1 MTEDPPLQD
10 TRCGAVFSD
19 DRTFRYRLWR
29 TWNVE
34 KPSLAFIMLNP
45 STADETTLDPTCR
58 RCRGYAE
65 DWGYGEL
72 LVGNL
77 FGLRST
83 DPDRLRDADVDDP
96 IGPDNDDHLREIFED
111 ADRVVAAWGHHGSLM
126 DRGLEVAQVL
136 DVDLYA
142 LGTTTEGHPVH
153 PLYQPADIDP
163 VRWDATTV
171 EELDDET

>member
-1 MTEDPPLQD
+1 MTESPITD
-10 TRCGAVFSD
+10 TRYGAVFSG
-19 DRTFRYRLWR
+19 DRTWRYRLWR
-29 TWNVE
+29 IWDVE
-34 KPSLAFIMLNP
+34 SPTLAFIMLNP

-65 DWGYGEL
+65 AWGYGTL

-77 FGLRST
+77 FALRST
-83 DPDRLRDADVDDP
+83 DPGRLSDDDVDDP
-96 IGPDNDDHLREIFED
+96 IGPDNDDHLQSICED

-126 DRGLEVAQVL
+126 DRGVEVARML

-142 LGTTTEGHPVH
+142 LDTTTEGHPVH

-163 VRWDATTV
+163 VRWDSPPV
-171 EELDDET
+171 EELDDG